1 MYLFHV
7 VNESFN
13 LQLEVHV
20 HLLHFLNFFLMFLI
34 HPPHLI
40 GSSTVLH
47 GGVAVILLFLFQLKS
62 AQCVSHKVQVS
73 IIKINSKNIKK
84 IDKAVH
90 VVLWSRLPAEVH
102 PQHVV
107 YNLILTLNPACL
119 VCLIQFNCGTILPQH
134 QFLFCF
140 CFVIVLV
147 CFFYFTLDVY
157 ESLLKC
163 FFTCQ

>member
-40 GSSTVLH
+40 GSGTVLH

-73 IIKINSKNIKK
+73 IIKINSKKIKK

-102 PQHVV
+102 PQDQIV
-107 YNLILTLNPACL
+107 YYMLTLNPACF
-119 VCLIQFNCGTILPQH
+119 VCLIQFYCGTILPQH
-134 QFLFCF
+134 QFFLFCF
-140 CFVIVLV
+140 V
-147 CFFYFTLDVY
+147 
-157 ESLLKC
+157 SLLCLFFC
-163 FFTCQ
+163 FFTLHWEFMKVY